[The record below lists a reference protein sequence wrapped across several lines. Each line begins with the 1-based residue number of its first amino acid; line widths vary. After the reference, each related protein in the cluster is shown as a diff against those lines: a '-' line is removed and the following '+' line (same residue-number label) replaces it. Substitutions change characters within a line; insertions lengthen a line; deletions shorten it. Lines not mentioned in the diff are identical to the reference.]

1 MGSVITATCVLEV
14 ATMRVSRELVAA
26 VKLADR
32 PAWRIAVEAGINPTV
47 LSRLLSGYQRPRPGD
62 PRLLRVAEILGVPR
76 ERVFEGSGDGLVPAG
91 CRSGASSSEDVNTQ
105 PVAKGA

>member
-1 MGSVITATCVLEV
+1 
-14 ATMRVSRELVAA
+14 MRPSREFIIA

-32 PAWRIAVEAGINPTV
+32 PAWKIAMEAGVNPTV
-47 LSRLLSGYQRPRPGD
+47 LSRLISGSSRCRPDD